1 MGRTESKQAFQQSS
15 SQSAQDQANAQAALA
30 STNKSVGDYTKNVDN
45 FMRFGR
51 RTFGANGEYMKDQ
64 NVLATTT
71 AKAGS
76 DKIGGDLALNAMRTG
91 ENTSGYAGTLAESQ
105 RQGSRDLTDQ
115 LARADANRLS
125 QLTAVNQ
132 YGVDA
137 AKFPAQVYGSLYGQ
151 GTSAAGN
158 EMGSASSAAKTP
170 GFWDTFAPALAQ
182 GAGAAAAGFC
192 PCAGSMIRMA
202 DSTEKPVEQL
212 KKGDFVWS
220 LSTSAPPNEVLE
232 TPLPAKAHSFLVR
245 TREGREHSGSATHTL
260 ALAIGGYAFM
270 PESLNQVV
278 LAENATDIVSEVE
291 DIGDQTVC
299 PLKIGGSHTY
309 MADGIWILA

>member
-1 MGRTESKQAFQQSS
+1 MGRSESKQAFQQSS
-15 SQSAQDQANAQAALA
+15 SQSAQDQRNAQAALA
-30 STNKSVGDYTKNVDN
+30 STNKSVGDYTKNVNN

-51 RTFGANGEYMKDQ
+51 QTFGANGEYMKDQ
-64 NVLATTT
+64 NVLATTA

-91 ENTSGYAGTLAESQ
+91 ENTAGYAGTLAESQ

-151 GTSAAGN
+151 GTSGASS
-158 EMGSASSAAKTP
+158 EMGNASSAAKMP

-182 GAGAAAAGFC
+182 GAGAVGAGFATHCWIAAAVYDGWLD
-192 PCAGSMIRMA
+192 PRTVLVREWL
-202 DSTEKPVEQL
+202 STEFIRRPIGRLVMALYARHGRQVAEAVKRHAWLRRVFRPL
-212 KKGDFVWS
+212 FD
-220 LSTSAPPNEVLE
+220 SALRHAQEWKVNH
-232 TPLPAKAHSFLVR
+232 AS
-245 TREGREHSGSATHTL
+245 
-260 ALAIGGYAFM
+260 
-270 PESLNQVV
+270 
-278 LAENATDIVSEVE
+278 
-291 DIGDQTVC
+291 
-299 PLKIGGSHTY
+299 
-309 MADGIWILA
+309 

>member
-30 STNKSVGDYTKNVDN
+30 ATNKSVGDYTKNVDN

-158 EMGSASSAAKTP
+158 EMGSASSAAK
-170 GFWDTFAPALAQ
+170 

-192 PCAGSMIRMA
+192 PCAGSMIRMG
-202 DSTEKPVEQL
+202 DCTEKPVEQL